1 MAAVR
6 LSTCGVI
13 FLPRAQLGGGRGVF
27 GEALLERVAAEWPAL
42 AGQE

>member
-1 MAAVR
+1 VC

-13 FLPRAQLGGGRGVF
+13 FLAPRRRAQLGGGRGVF
-27 GEALLERVAAEWPAL
+27 GEALLERVAPEWPAL